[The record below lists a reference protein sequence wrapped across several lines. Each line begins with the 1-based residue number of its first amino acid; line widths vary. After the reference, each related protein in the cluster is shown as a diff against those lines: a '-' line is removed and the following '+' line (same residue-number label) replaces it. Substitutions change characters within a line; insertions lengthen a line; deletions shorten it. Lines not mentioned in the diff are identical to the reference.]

1 VTKLA
6 PVQDIAIAGLN
17 FEYLRGRVLDCHE
30 LMQLPLV
37 MLYNGSTTRKFINSY
52 FAADGLVPEGDI
64 EVKTLDLVTPVVE
77 NGLGIG
83 FVTTE
88 FAGKALEEGRVFRLD
103 LARQIPQRYVCML
116 HDPAKPM
123 MPAAKKFAQMLMQ
136 DG

>member
-1 VTKLA
+1 
-6 PVQDIAIAGLN
+6 
-17 FEYLRGRVLDCHE
+17 
-30 LMQLPLV
+30 
-37 MLYNGSTTRKFINSY
+37 
-52 FAADGLVPEGDI
+52 
-64 EVKTLDLVTPVVE
+64 VE